1 MMGVSA
7 EEMYPEQVKDYMFML
22 SIFPSG
28 FDGPAAQA
36 ILKKVILSPP
46 PPKAKLTTHYL
57 SLLLLM

>member
-1 MMGVSA
+1 MGVSA

-36 ILKKVILSPP
+36 ILKKVTTFPP
-46 PPKAKLTTHYL
+46 FSKAHHSL
-57 SLLLLM
+57 SLPLMLML